1 MKDEFFGP
9 HTRILLI
16 NDREL
21 WLNTKFI
28 AIMEIK
34 KSESKSIISF
44 SSCSVII
51 SFVGS
56 SSGCV
61 ADIDGLLVNSDFT
74 SSDTS
79 SWSSG
84 IFTVLMAPCR
94 ASYKP
99 SITAF

>member
-21 WLNTKFI
+21 WLNAKFI

-44 SSCSVII
+44 
-51 SFVGS
+51 VGS
-56 SSGCV
+56 SSACV

-74 SSDTS
+74 SNDTS

-84 IFTVLMAPCR
+84 IFTVLMAPCC

>member
-1 MKDEFFGP
+1 MTGNYK
-9 HTRILLI
+9 
-16 NDREL
+16 
-21 WLNTKFI
+21 WLNAKFI

-34 KSESKSIISF
+34 KPESKS
-44 SSCSVII
+44 II

>member
-1 MKDEFFGP
+1 MNFFGP

-16 NDREL
+16 NEREL
-21 WLNTKFI
+21 WLNAKFI

-34 KSESKSIISF
+34 KPESKS
-44 SSCSVII
+44 II

-84 IFTVLMAPCR
+84 IFTVLMVPCR

>member
-21 WLNTKFI
+21 WLNAKLI

-34 KSESKSIISF
+34 KSESKS
-44 SSCSVII
+44 II

-61 ADIDGLLVNSDFT
+61 ADIDGLLVNSDFA

-99 SITAF
+99 SITTF

>member
-21 WLNTKFI
+21 WLNAKFI

-34 KSESKSIISF
+34 KSESKS
-44 SSCSVII
+44 II

-74 SSDTS
+74 SNDTS

>member
-1 MKDEFFGP
+1 MNFFGP

-21 WLNTKFI
+21 WLNAKFI

-44 SSCSVII
+44 
-51 SFVGS
+51 VGS
-56 SSGCV
+56 RSGCV

-74 SSDTS
+74 SNDTS